1 MTDQTDRDFRAR
13 IEIKQVLENYFHALD
28 ACDAD
33 LLASVFA
40 PECEV
45 RYHVGTPG
53 EFVQNGHSS
62 VVGYLV
68 RNMANYRV
76 RSHAT
81 SNTRVTL
88 QGDGSASSVTHAIAI
103 LWKADKVHV
112 RGLRYEDALK
122 LAGGEWRVVRR
133 RHSPLW
139 QFDADPVD
147 PVVPKPAL
155 ELARSQA

>member
-1 MTDQTDRDFRAR
+1 MTGQSDRDFRAR

-28 ACDAD
+28 ACDGE
-33 LLASVFA
+33 LLGSVFA
-40 PECEV
+40 PDCEV

-53 EFVQNGHSS
+53 EFVQNGHPG

-68 RNMANYRV
+68 KNMGNYRV

-88 QGDGSASSVTHAIAI
+88 NGVDSAKTVTHAIAI

-112 RGLRYEDALK
+112 RGLRYEDEFT
-122 LAGGEWRVVRR
+122 LADGEWRIVKR

-139 QFDADPVD
+139 QFDADPAT